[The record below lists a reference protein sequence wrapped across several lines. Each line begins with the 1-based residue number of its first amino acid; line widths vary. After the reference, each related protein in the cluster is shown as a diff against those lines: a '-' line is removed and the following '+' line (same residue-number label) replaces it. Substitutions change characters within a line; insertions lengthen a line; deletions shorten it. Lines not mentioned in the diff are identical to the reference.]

1 MNDSIVMAPA
11 HMTDKLHPW
20 EKAYKRR
27 ATSLPLSFMMSGF
40 HHSDRKNKPET
51 NGERCFYLNTGNDH
65 SSTSHKIL
73 LSSGTASDFVDV
85 TWGYRRAL
93 FVEEVP
99 TWGAEEGWM
108 HQRRHRQR
116 HLRRQR

>member
-20 EKAYKRR
+20 ERLCKRR
-27 ATSLPLSFMMSGF
+27 ATSRPLSFMMSGF

-65 SSTSHKIL
+65 SSTIHKIL
-73 LSSGTASDFVDV
+73 LSSETASYSVDV

-99 TWGAEEGWM
+99 TWGAEE
-108 HQRRHRQR
+108 
-116 HLRRQR
+116 